1 MMREGDEKLQSL
13 SRLPSVDR
21 LIQQPMLQGLVAT
34 YSHAAV
40 VQGAQEALAQ
50 VRRAVQE
57 GSDLPSLES
66 LVALTVER
74 VRYRWQPTLIPLIN
88 ATGVIIHTNLGR
100 APLSEAAL
108 AAMTEVARGYSNLEY
123 DLEKGDRGSR
133 HSHVDRLL
141 AGLTGAE
148 AALVVNNNAAAVLL
162 ALSALAKGKEVIV
175 SRGQAVEIGGG
186 FRIPDVM
193 RQSGAKLVEV
203 GTTNRTRLNDYE
215 TAITPRT
222 AALLTVHTSNFRII
236 GFAESVELADL
247 VALGRRYQ
255 LPVINDLGSGTL
267 LETSRY
273 GLAHEPIVQE
283 VIAAG
288 VALATFSGDKL
299 LGGPQAGLIVGRKE
313 QIERLR
319 RHPLARA
326 IRIDKLTL
334 AALQATLLHYL
345 RGEAEREV
353 PIWQMIVARRE
364 DLERRARVWADVA
377 IAGGAVAEVADG
389 ESTVG
394 GGSLPGEV
402 LSSRVVRI
410 TGPASGDRGRKR
422 PGAWLSELARRLRLG
437 TPGVIAR
444 IENDALILDPRT
456 VLPVQDERVA
466 QALAAALAG

>member
-1 MMREGDEKLQSL
+1 MSGRNSRLQDL
-13 SRLPSVDR
+13 SQLPSVDR
-21 LIQQPMLQGLVAT
+21 LIQHPVLQGLITT
-34 YSHAAV
+34 YSHTAV
-40 VQGAQEALAQ
+40 VHGAREALEQ
-50 VRRAVQE
+50 VRQSVQ
-57 GSDLPSLES
+57 GGGVLPSLEEM
-66 LVALTVER
+66 VALTVER

-100 APLSEAAL
+100 APLSSAAL
-108 AAMTEVARGYSNLEY
+108 AAMTEIARGYSNLEY
-123 DLEKGDRGSR
+123 NLERGDRGSR

-186 FRIPDVM
+186 FRVPDVM

-203 GTTNRTRLNDYE
+203 GTTNRTRLSDYE
-215 TAITPRT
+215 AAITPRT
-222 AALLTVHTSNFRII
+222 AALLTVHTSNFRLI
-236 GFAESVELADL
+236 GFTESVELADL
-247 VALGRRYQ
+247 VALGQRYQ
-255 LPVINDLGSGTL
+255 LPVLNDLGSGTL
-267 LETSRY
+267 LETTAY
-273 GLAHEPIVQE
+273 GLAHEPTAQE
-283 VIAAG
+283 VVAAG

-313 QIERLR
+313 LVERLR

-345 RGEAEREV
+345 RGEAEREI
-353 PIWQMIVARRE
+353 PIWQMITARRDE
-364 DLERRARVWADVA
+364 LEARARVWVDVA
-377 IAGGAVAEVADG
+377 TAGGAVAAVADG

-410 TGPASGDRGRKR
+410 TGPAGGDRGRKR
-422 PGAWLSELARRLRLG
+422 PGAWLAEVGRRLRLG
-437 TPGVIAR
+437 TPGVVAR
-444 IENDALILDPRT
+444 IEDDALILDPRT
-456 VLPVQDERVA
+456 VLPAQDQWVA